1 MPDPNQAEEHLG
13 TAIDALSTAKDP
25 YAVLSQLPVPVYL
38 TDPNGAVTYWNKACV
53 DFAGRVPQLGE
64 DRWCVTWRIY
74 TTTGEYMPHDQCP
87 MAEAI
92 RERRAVRGKVAIA
105 MRPDG
110 SRRAF
115 LPYPTP
121 LIDGNGRLT
130 GAVNLLVDVSEEQAG
145 MLAEQ
150 AERCRRLASS
160 TADRTIGDLLGR
172 MAENF
177 DETAAALKEV

>member
-1 MPDPNQAEEHLG
+1 
-13 TAIDALSTAKDP
+13 
-25 YAVLSQLPVPVYL
+25 
-38 TDPNGAVTYWNKACV
+38 
-53 DFAGRVPQLGE
+53 
-64 DRWCVTWRIY
+64 
-74 TTTGEYMPHDQCP
+74 
-87 MAEAI
+87 
-92 RERRAVRGKVAIA
+92 

-130 GAVNLLVDVSEEQAG
+130 GAVNMLVDVSEEQAE